1 MNVSYR
7 LLLAI
12 AALLILLVML
22 RKIRKSEV
30 KISDSLFWFFFVI
43 TLIILA
49 LFPEIAYF
57 LSNLLGI
64 ESPANLVFLYVIA
77 LLLMREFA
85 STVELSR
92 LRSKL
97 AALAQSSALNSMDAD
112 RDADRQE
119 GGDA

>member
-119 GGDA
+119 SGDA

>member
-1 MNVSYR
+1 MNVPYR
-7 LLLAI
+7 LLLAA

-30 KISDSLFWFFFVI
+30 KISDSLFWLFFVA

-49 LFPEIAYF
+49 LFPEIAYS

-85 STVELSR
+85 STVEISR
-92 LRSKL
+92 LRSKFT
-97 AALAQSSALNSMDAD
+97 ALVQETAL
-112 RDADRQE
+112 E
-119 GGDA
+119 GVDEPEKVDVGDERA

>member
-1 MNVSYR
+1 MTVSYR

-22 RKIRKSEV
+22 RKIRRSEV

-49 LFPEIAYF
+49 LFPEIAFF
-57 LSNLLGI
+57 LSGVLGI

-77 LLLMREFA
+77 LLLIREFA
-85 STVELSR
+85 STIEISR

-97 AALAQSSALNSMDAD
+97 TTLVQESALKNVDEPAEHELRRS
-112 RDADRQE
+112 
-119 GGDA
+119 